1 MTRDAHEKGKCMKFN
16 GRVLA
21 AIAAVVLGVTLGGFV
36 AGCKSDAD
44 KAAKNIS
51 TAAEQFKVQ
60 RRIVGVN
67 GITDKVEFVVE
78 GRCSIEGDGL
88 GQLAALVVTCKQ
100 GPHDYRKH
108 YIGMSDNMFFIST
121 QLRGIDVSVYRTK
134 IILKPQNIV
143 PDLDLVTG

>member
-1 MTRDAHEKGKCMKFN
+1 MRKISLLGILALTAIIAGCGSQADTVSTNISKEAEKFN
-16 GRVLA
+16 
-21 AIAAVVLGVTLGGFV
+21 
-36 AGCKSDAD
+36 
-44 KAAKNIS
+44 
-51 TAAEQFKVQ
+51 VQ

-88 GQLAALVVTCKQ
+88 GDLRSLVVTCKQ
-100 GPHDYRKH
+100 GPKDYRKH

-121 QLRGIDVSVYRTK
+121 QLKGIAVSEYRTK
-134 IILKPQNIV
+134 VILKPQGIV

>member
-1 MTRDAHEKGKCMKFN
+1 MRKILLGATLICVALIASACGSNADKVSDNLSKEAEKFN
-16 GRVLA
+16 
-21 AIAAVVLGVTLGGFV
+21 
-36 AGCKSDAD
+36 
-44 KAAKNIS
+44 
-51 TAAEQFKVQ
+51 VQ

-78 GRCSIEGDGL
+78 GKCSIEGDGL
-88 GQLAALVVTCKQ
+88 GNLNALIVTCKQ
-100 GPHDYRKH
+100 GPHDFRKH

-121 QLRGIDVSVYRTK
+121 QLKGLNVSQFRTK